1 MSLLGTAKTINDSI
15 NTIKAQYME
24 VTDPSHAN
32 MQCTN
37 NIIKA
42 RRALV
47 CNDDTAAK
55 ILDLLNGTNTFS
67 TIKAP
72 IVPETVA
79 AAFTKSVT
87 KAVVSGKLTYIPS
100 MKGGKAQV
108 LCKGIMT
115 ANKMEAAHEPKS
127 LFMDLFAG
135 IFNTA
140 TVDLQ
145 SNPSTTTI
153 LAGDV
158 DKNTT
163 DPPVDAKRPSEKRFF
178 FMQHFIPYL
187 QQTLAQNFIR
197 DTIISDVGFQD
208 RSLAQTILEN
218 VTIHGKVK
226 LDYLLELLDPFRQDR
241 NNFQGYLIVPCSDS
255 YAFIYPDNSDTGP
268 PPITLNYKVLTWTIY
283 QDDTAQQYWA
293 TDASQAVLKA
303 GTPYT
308 ASFVN
313 LNPSLLEWKPS
324 SNFRAAVPGSVYM
337 PKIALNQ
344 ALEVYNRLKMT
355 AILVNHFPLTAD
367 KQWKRIQAF
376 MAFRQSLPLSAC
388 LQLINLFKWCTQNPT
403 AVGSALASQISLAT
417 TWLAS
422 DIKAMLARVNFSIG
436 TGNDFRNEII
446 LVRLSKLIVLSGTLG
461 IDIPRLFHW
470 SLPLGT
476 AAKDYFRL
484 VSISADIVKVIR
496 SKLDAMSWND
506 AIQPPNYV
514 LHGQQQDA
522 LIAYLLVQDEVHK
535 QGIINADS
543 LFEFFLIDIQMTPL
557 VETSRIKQAIASVQV
572 FMQRCFLGLEKD
584 VNPAQLDR
592 AR

>member
-1 MSLLGTAKTINDSI
+1 MDS
-15 NTIKAQYME
+15 
-24 VTDPSHAN
+24 
-32 MQCTN
+32 
-37 NIIKA
+37 
-42 RRALV
+42 
-47 CNDDTAAK
+47 
-55 ILDLLNGTNTFS
+55 
-67 TIKAP
+67 
-72 IVPETVA
+72 
-79 AAFTKSVT
+79 
-87 KAVVSGKLTYIPS
+87 
-100 MKGGKAQV
+100 
-108 LCKGIMT
+108 
-115 ANKMEAAHEPKS
+115 
-127 LFMDLFAG
+127 FAG

-187 QQTLAQNFIR
+187 QQTPAQNFIR

-208 RSLAQTILEN
+208 RTLAQTILEN

-367 KQWKRIQAF
+367 KAIYIIKHKGDFGSMDFSSLSIAQWKRIQAF

-422 DIKAMLARVNFSIG
+422 DVKAMLARVNFSIG

-506 AIQPPNYV
+506 AIQPLNYV
-514 LHGQQQDA
+514 LHGQQRDA
-522 LIAYLLVQDEVHK
+522 LIAYLLVQDEVRK
-535 QGIINADS
+535 QGIINADR

-572 FMQRCFLGLEKD
+572 FIQRCFLGLEKD